1 MSPEDYDVPQHED
14 ETERPTELDPTNLT
28 LSYLTCP
35 QDAAGAFLG
44 ALLVTDYRTRPLH
57 FSFVSPIRPTK
68 MQRVLYGRTLDEHVK
83 IDVVAQKLLKDLPCV
98 FNVLFVDA
106 PELVAA
112 RRITQIPT
120 AFLNKQ
126 TDTKTEP
133 GKLTTLQYD
142 TGQNIGDQEAV
153 GRILATL
160 ETLIDLVEPFPRM
173 REALKEAIKS
183 PQAQGNQSDGVAQQ
197 KEK

>member
-1 MSPEDYDVPQHED
+1 MCPEDYNFIQHEH
-14 ETERPTELDPTNLT
+14 ETETTTAVDPTNLT
-28 LSYLTCP
+28 LCYLTCP

-68 MQRVLYGRTLDEHVK
+68 TQRILYGRTLDEHVK
-83 IDVVAQKLLKDLPCV
+83 IDVVAQKLLKDLPSV
-98 FNVLFVDA
+98 PNVLFVDA
-106 PELVAA
+106 LELIAA

-126 TDTKTEP
+126 TDSKIEP

-142 TGQNIGDQEAV
+142 TGQNIGDQEPV

-160 ETLIDLVEPFPRM
+160 ETLVDLVEPFARM

-183 PQAQGNQSDGVAQQ
+183 PQAQGNQSDGLAQQ